1 MAWISLLLFTAFL
14 QAAELPKLLTKH
26 APETLRYLSMD
37 GRYFYVQKRPGVL
50 GLVSS
55 FRSNDFLSDA
65 SFSDFIVTGS
75 RFKRRLAIEIVPL
88 AHTEFSLVKNHKIM
102 VVSWG
107 NTNAKE
113 VGTGKAA
120 KLHLNDEWITYFNAL
135 TKTLHV
141 QNLVTDKKYDIS
153 LSTKA
158 NPFFV
163 PEVEMVTE
171 DTVVYSDIN
180 ESGFVALISYNL
192 KTQKNNII
200 YKAPQTGT
208 HIELCQ
214 NKGYLAIGEFPYEGV
229 TRGSKI
235 LKININGQTNLSG
248 FSTIYDAV
256 AQDIGNMICMKDSI
270 FFIKTTGQNKELTT
284 KTSEVAKLILKNEK
298 IELKSEMGNVGQLV
312 EMDERV
318 LIPLRGE
325 FYVVEGISN
334 LGTDTLKAVPG
345 QEEELSL

>member
-65 SFSDFIVTGS
+65 SFSDFIITDS
-75 RFKRRLAIEIVPL
+75 RFKRRLAIEVVPF
-88 AHTEFSLVKNHKIM
+88 AHTEFSLVKNHKLM
-102 VVSWG
+102 VINWG
-107 NTNAKE
+107 NTNVKE
-113 VGTGKAA
+113 IGSGKAA
-120 KLHLNDEWITYFNAL
+120 KLHLNDEWITYFDAY
-135 TKTLHV
+135 TKVLHV
-141 QNLVTDKKYDIS
+141 QNLVTDKKYNIS
-153 LSTKA
+153 LSAKA
-158 NPFFV
+158 NPFFL
-163 PEVEMVTE
+163 PEVEMITE

-180 ESGFVALISYNL
+180 ESGYVALISYNL
-192 KTQKNNII
+192 KTQQNKII

-208 HIELCQ
+208 RIELCQ
-214 NKGYLAIGEFPYEGV
+214 NNGYLAIGEFPYEGV

-235 LKININGQTNLSG
+235 LQIKLNGQTNLAG
-248 FSTIYDAV
+248 YSTLYDAV
-256 AQDIGNMICMKDSI
+256 AQDVGNMLCMKDAI

-284 KTSEVAKLILKNEK
+284 KTTEVAKLILKSQK
-298 IELKSEMGNVGQLV
+298 VELKTEMGNIGQLL
-312 EMDERV
+312 EMDERILV
-318 LIPLRGE
+318 PLRGE
-325 FYVVEGISN
+325 FYVVEGTSN
-334 LGTDTLKAVPG
+334 LGTDTLKAVPN